1 MILSKTIRVWGFIL
15 SLMVLASI
23 PTSAHSA
30 PRSYSGWQ
38 SQGWGSP
45 ASQPSLVQHCQ
56 RYCGIIQKASQRH
69 GVPADLIVAVIT
81 QESRFKSQAVSPK
94 GAKGL
99 MQLMPVNHQGINPFE
114 PQANIE
120 RGTRLL
126 SRLLKKYRDTA
137 LALAAYNAGEGNVRK
152 YGGIPPFKETQH
164 YVKQVMARYSQMAGS
179 PS

>member
-1 MILSKTIRVWGFIL
+1 
-15 SLMVLASI
+15 MVLI
-23 PTSAHSA
+23 TSTYAHSA

-38 SQGWGSP
+38 SQGWTTSTATNALP
-45 ASQPSLVQHCQ
+45 QRCQ
-56 RYCGIIQKASQRH
+56 RYCRIIQEASQRH
-69 GVPADLIVAVIT
+69 GVPANLIVAVIT
-81 QESRFKSQAVSPK
+81 QESRFKPEAVSPK

-99 MQLMPVNHQGINPFE
+99 MQLMPVNYQGINPFE

-126 SRLLKKYRDTA
+126 ARLLKKYRDTA

-164 YVKQVMARYSQMAGS
+164 YVKRVMAHYSQLTG
-179 PS
+179 